1 MKNNSNLLVRVFA
14 VVVFTIL
21 MQAKS
26 YAQSVPNPLL
36 IVPDK
41 ETYSDFLMSPWK
53 DGAPTLV
60 AFKDP
65 LCGYCIKALKQRA
78 RLENYNVFLFWSPIL
93 SEGSKIKVN
102 TFFTCEKPVTDEIL
116 DAVMLRKNVSCNGPE
131 NTKLRRLNDQMM
143 ARYQPNFVPQYW
155 FGGQR
160 QTFAQLK
167 LSKSSLDLIKQIEAL
182 SSVKIPW
189 QRYTD
194 LALNSKMPKDKPNI
208 ALVLPAKM
216 QLSAETIDSL
226 KKDNRLNWFL
236 LSADTQSNKRDI
248 EFRMLNNI
256 HDVVRPLYILE
267 GKQLS
272 ADEQKR
278 VITGKLKGLLASY
291 SS

>member
-1 MKNNSNLLVRVFA
+1 MKINLKLLRCSFA
-14 VVVFTIL
+14 IGVFTL
-21 MQAKS
+21 LLQAKS
-26 YAQSVPNPLL
+26 FAQSVPNPLL

-93 SEGSKIKVN
+93 SERSKTKVN
-102 TFFTCEKPVTDEIL
+102 TFFNCEKPVTDEIL
-116 DAVMLRKNVSCNGPE
+116 DAVMLRENVSCNGPV
-131 NTKLRRLNDQMM
+131 NIKLRRLNDQMM

-167 LSKSSLDLIKQIEAL
+167 LSQSSLDIIKQIESL

-189 QRYTD
+189 QRYTE
-194 LALNSKMPKDKPNI
+194 LALNEKMPQGKPNI
-208 ALVLPAKM
+208 ALVLPAKI
-216 QLSAETIDSL
+216 QVSEELLDSL
-226 KKDNRLNWFL
+226 KNDRSLNWYL
-236 LSADTQSNKRDI
+236 LSGNTSSNKRDI
-248 EFRMLNNI
+248 EFRMLNNVQ
-256 HDVVRPLYILE
+256 DVDQPQYILE
-267 GKQLS
+267 GKLLS
-272 ADEQKR
+272 VDEQKR
-278 VITGKLKGLLASY
+278 VITGKLKSLLANY

>member
-1 MKNNSNLLVRVFA
+1 MKIDPSPFSRIVAVIAFAILL
-14 VVVFTIL
+14 
-21 MQAKS
+21 QAKS
-26 YAQSVPNPLL
+26 FAQSVPNPLL

-41 ETYSDFLMSPWK
+41 ETYGDFLMSPWK

-93 SEGSKIKVN
+93 SDRSKTKVN
-102 TFFTCEKPVTDEIL
+102 TFFNCEKPVTDEIL
-116 DAVMLRKNVSCNGPE
+116 DAVMSRKNVSCNGPQ
-131 NTKLRRLNDQMM
+131 NIKLKRLNDQMM

-167 LSKSSLDLIKQIEAL
+167 LSQSSLDIIKQIESL

-189 QRYTD
+189 QRYTE
-194 LALNSKMPKDKPNI
+194 LALNEKMPQDKPNI

-216 QLSAETIDSL
+216 QLSEEVLDSL
-226 KKDNRLNWFL
+226 KNDRSLNWYV
-236 LSADTQSNKRDI
+236 LSGNTSSNQRDI
-248 EFRMLNNI
+248 EFRMLN
-256 HDVVRPLYILE
+256 DVQNVDQPQYILE
-267 GKQLS
+267 GKLLS
-272 ADEQKR
+272 VEEQRR
-278 VITGKLKGLLASY
+278 VITSKLKGLLASH